1 MRFGRILAAASV
13 AFSFAVAPAMAQ
25 EKPSNAGEI
34 ELAQASKRR
43 PAIRNTGTHV
53 YLLRGFMDIFS
64 TGMDDLNTK
73 LNRAGIHASVHNH
86 SEYGALAEQIGDRH
100 RRGIRENV
108 VIVGH
113 SLGANDAFS
122 MAARLDDFGIRVPL
136 IITFDPTSPMSVGR
150 NVSRVVNFYSSTN
163 GWGTSIGRGPGFRG
177 SLSNVDLSRR
187 GEIGH
192 TDIDK
197 SPALH
202 SQSIGYIR
210 SIGGGRSSS
219 TAQSPKQESKDKES
233 GTAAGEKAAEAK
245 EPAKETAK
253 ETAKES
259 GKDAASPAA
268 ASTPA
273 KPAETARAKP
283 PVKDMAPQTTASAP
297 VKPAASTETAAS
309 KSN

>member
-1 MRFGRILAAASV
+1 MMRFGRILAAASV
-13 AFSFAVAPAMAQ
+13 AFSFAAAPALAQ
-25 EKPSNAGEI
+25 EKASHQDEI
-34 ELAQASKRR
+34 VLAQASKRV
-43 PAIRNTGTHV
+43 AVRNTGTHV

-64 TGMDDLNTK
+64 TGMDELNTK

-100 RRGIRENV
+100 RRGVRENV

-122 MAARLDDFGIRVPL
+122 MAERLNDFGIAVPL
-136 IITFDPTSPMSVGR
+136 IITFDPTANMNAGR

-163 GWGTSIGRGPGFRG
+163 GWGTSIGRGAGFRG
-177 SLSNVDLSRR
+177 SLSNIDLSRR

-210 SIGGGRSSS
+210 SIGGGGRAAPA
-219 TAQSPKQESKDKES
+219 TAESPKQESKDKES
-233 GTAAGEKAAEAK
+233 GATASTKAAETK
-245 EPAKETAK
+245 QESKD
-253 ETAKES
+253 KES
-259 GKDAASPAA
+259 SAPAA
-268 ASTPA
+268 KA
-273 KPAETARAKP
+273 AETTQQVKP

-297 VKPAASTETAAS
+297 AKPPAESTETAAS

>member
-1 MRFGRILAAASV
+1 MAAASV
-13 AFSFAVAPAMAQ
+13 AFSFAAAPALAQ
-25 EKPSNAGEI
+25 DKASNQDEI
-34 ELAQASKRR
+34 VLAQASKRV
-43 PAIRNTGTHV
+43 AVRNTGTHV

-64 TGMDDLNTK
+64 TGMDELNTK

-86 SEYGALAEQIGDRH
+86 SEYGVLAEQIGDRH

-122 MAARLDDFGIRVPL
+122 MAARLNDYGIRVPL
-136 IITFDPTSPMSVGR
+136 IITFDPTANMSAGR

-177 SLSNVDLSRR
+177 SLSNIDLSRR

-197 SPALH
+197 SPSLH

-210 SIGGGRSSS
+210 SIGGSRSSSS
-219 TAQSPKQESKDKES
+219 TAERPKQESKDKES
-233 GTAAGEKAAEAK
+233 GTASGDKTAEAK

-253 ETAKES
+253 DPAKETAKQP
-259 GKDAASPAA
+259 GKDAASPATA
-268 ASTPA
+268 ATPA
-273 KPAETARAKP
+273 KPAETAQDAKP
-283 PVKDMAPQTTASAP
+283 PVKDMAAQTTAAAP
-297 VKPAASTETAAS
+297 TKPAAAGTETAAS

>member
-1 MRFGRILAAASV
+1 MAAASV
-13 AFSFAVAPAMAQ
+13 AFSFAAAPALAQ
-25 EKPSNAGEI
+25 EKASNQDEI
-34 ELAQASKRR
+34 VLAQASKRA

-64 TGMDDLNTK
+64 TGMDELNTK

-86 SEYGALAEQIGDRH
+86 SEYGVLAEQIGDRH

-122 MAARLDDFGIRVPL
+122 MAARLNDFGIRVPL
-136 IITFDPTSPMSVGR
+136 IIAFDPTAHMSAGR

-177 SLSNVDLSRR
+177 SLSNIDLSRR

-197 SPALH
+197 SPSLH

-210 SIGGGRSSS
+210 SIGGSRSSSS
-219 TAQSPKQESKDKES
+219 TAQRPKQESKDKES
-233 GTAAGEKAAEAK
+233 GTASGEKTAEAK
-245 EPAKETAK
+245 EPEKETAK
-253 ETAKES
+253 EAAKEP
-259 GKDAASPAA
+259 GKDAASPAT
-268 ASTPA
+268 ASAPA
-273 KPAETARAKP
+273 KPAETAQDAKP
-283 PVKDMAPQTTASAP
+283 PVKDMAAQTTAAAP
-297 VKPAASTETAAS
+297 AKPAAGTDTAAS